1 MESESNNNEQVVYDD
16 DDDEILED
24 DPELIQM
31 LIEEEREALVEQ
43 VRSITIIVEWIM
55 YIQLKFTYRPTLSF
69 TPLS

>member
-1 MESESNNNEQVVYDD
+1 MESESKNNEQEVYDD

-43 VRSITIIVEWIM
+43 VHSITIIVQCAMNIRLKCTNRPFS
-55 YIQLKFTYRPTLSF
+55 QLS
-69 TPLS
+69 